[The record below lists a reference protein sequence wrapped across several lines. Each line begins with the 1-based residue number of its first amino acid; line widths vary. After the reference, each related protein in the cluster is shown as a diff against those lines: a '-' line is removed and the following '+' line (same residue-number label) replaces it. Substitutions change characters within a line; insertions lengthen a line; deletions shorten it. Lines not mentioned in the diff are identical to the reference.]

1 MKANIKTNI
10 IIIIFTAFTALM
22 CLLYIFMPKSS
33 FSETEKRYL
42 QTAPD
47 ISFENIKSGKFS
59 ADFEKFLADQTP
71 MRKFFISVNAY
82 FELLKGNNGSNG
94 IYLGKDGYLIE
105 KPFDRKD
112 RFDTNM
118 KRILSFT
125 EKAGEPVT
133 LVSVPSKGYIL
144 SDKLPCNSLEY
155 SDKDYSERLKSISE
169 NTFKYIDL
177 IDIFKSSAGETQI
190 YYKTDHHWTSD
201 GAFLAYRE
209 ICKQMNLKT
218 PDINNYNIETYHGF
232 YGTSYSKACY
242 TLTKPD
248 DVKLYINKKTNGKA
262 DITITEGKKET
273 KSDNLFFKNHLDEG
287 DKYLTFLDGNHSK
300 VTIKTGNSGGRLLLI
315 KDSFAHCL
323 APFLSEQYS
332 EIVMVDLRYFKK
344 GLTELIKEE
353 NITDIMLL
361 YSIEN
366 LATSR
371 DIIFS

>member
-22 CLLYIFMPKSS
+22 CLLYIFMPKNS

-125 EKAGEPVT
+125 EKAGVPVT
-133 LVSVPSKGYIL
+133 LVSIPSKGSIL
-144 SDKLPCNSLEY
+144 SDKLPGNSLAQPY
-155 SDKDYSERLKSISE
+155 LKHS
-169 NTFKYIDL
+169 
-177 IDIFKSSAGETQI
+177 
-190 YYKTDHHWTSD
+190 YK
-201 GAFLAYRE
+201 
-209 ICKQMNLKT
+209 K
-218 PDINNYNIETYHGF
+218 
-232 YGTSYSKACY
+232 
-242 TLTKPD
+242 
-248 DVKLYINKKTNGKA
+248 
-262 DITITEGKKET
+262 
-273 KSDNLFFKNHLDEG
+273 
-287 DKYLTFLDGNHSK
+287 
-300 VTIKTGNSGGRLLLI
+300 
-315 KDSFAHCL
+315 
-323 APFLSEQYS
+323 
-332 EIVMVDLRYFKK
+332 
-344 GLTELIKEE
+344 
-353 NITDIMLL
+353 
-361 YSIEN
+361 
-366 LATSR
+366 
-371 DIIFS
+371 

>member
-1 MKANIKTNI
+1 MKTSIKTNI
-10 IIIIFTAFTALM
+10 LIIVFTAFTALM

-112 RFDTNM
+112 RFDINM

-125 EKAGEPVT
+125 EKAGVPVT

-144 SDKLPCNSLEY
+144 YDKLPGNSLDY
-155 SDKDYSERLKSISE
+155 SDKNYSERLKTISE
-169 NTFKYIDL
+169 NKFKYIDL
-177 IDIFKSSAGETQI
+177 IDVFKDSVGETQI

-209 ICKQMNLKT
+209 ICRQMNLKT

-232 YGTSYSKACY
+232 YGTSSSKACY
-242 TLTKPD
+242 TLKKPD

-273 KSDNLFFKNHLDEG
+273 SYDNLFFKNHLDEG

-332 EIVMVDLRYFKK
+332 EIIMVDLRYFKK

-371 DIIFS
+371 DILFS